1 MYPQNNTLNIIVVAP
16 YMEHLVYVYL
26 YIYTHTTIKIIKYD
40 IQLQYSN
47 TQTDRNLKS
56 HYLLV
61 VMNSLNSFSIFLWIA
76 TTSIYNMI

>member
-16 YMEHLVYVYL
+16 YMEHLVYVYI
-26 YIYTHTTIKIIKYD
+26 YIHTTIKIIKYN

-47 TQTDRNLKS
+47 AQTDRNRKS

-76 TTSIYNMI
+76 TTYI

>member
-16 YMEHLVYVYL
+16 YMEHLVYVYI
-26 YIYTHTTIKIIKYD
+26 YIHTTIKIIKYY

-47 TQTDRNLKS
+47 AQTDRNLKS

-61 VMNSLNSFSIFLWIA
+61 VMNSLNSLSIFLWIA

>member
-16 YMEHLVYVYL
+16 YMEHLVYVY
-26 YIYTHTTIKIIKYD
+26 IYTTIKIIKYY

-47 TQTDRNLKS
+47 AQTDRNLKS

-61 VMNSLNSFSIFLWIA
+61 VMNSLNSFSIFLLIA